1 MSSFDEFLGGTIEF
15 NRISA
20 LYFKCDMKSVNN
32 NMGNEAPDFELLDCQ
47 W

>member
-15 NRISA
+15 SKISA
-20 LYFKCDMKSVNN
+20 VYFKREMMSIHN

-47 W
+47 P